1 MLNTLLPFIDERQA
15 NILRRRQY
23 NRIQNKIIKTG
34 IFIGIIV
41 FGYILINLFV
51 EIMFPP
57 SHITQIASQIKLI

>member
-15 NILRRRQY
+15 NILRRREH
-23 NRIQNKIIKTG
+23 RRSQNKIIKIGLCVG
-34 IFIGIIV
+34 IFV

-51 EIMFPP
+51 EVMFPP

>member
-23 NRIQNKIIKTG
+23 RRSQNKIIKIGLCVG
-34 IFIGIIV
+34 ILV

-51 EIMFPP
+51 EVIYPP